1 MQSLIGPIRSKALW
15 RRHVLNRA
23 KPWLVLAVLIFAAC
37 GEYNSKKDSQSHFST
52 MLERACAYI
61 NSTDTINLDS
71 ARQIGLELLEHAAVK
86 DSTVNRLKVLRLLT
100 DVARM
105 DMNYEEQMRWASLL
119 ATACRERGDE
129 TEALRTESEI
139 GITPFL

>member
-1 MQSLIGPIRSKALW
+1 
-15 RRHVLNRA
+15 
-23 KPWLVLAVLIFAAC
+23 
-37 GEYNSKKDSQSHFST
+37 